1 VTDDDWAEWSDHHC
15 RVFGF
20 KWPDEL
26 DMVASWREF
35 LGAYSTAE
43 LKAATMELVKD
54 PPKFRE
60 PHVSGLMRCLANKR
74 AAMQKAYVAQAAATH
89 EPASCSTCAG
99 VGTVHVPHPQC
110 VIDGE
115 YVVGPGG
122 YKAEAVVFCRCLIG
136 ERKLRTYAGE
146 RPMTL
151 GEYEAEFGQG
161 WAALLDESEAERNAA
176 RKLKTQAARVD
187 KANGPMKRSS
197 DEILA
202 ELNKRMNPSKN

>member
-1 VTDDDWAEWSDHHC
+1 MTDDEWEAWKTYHTV
-15 RVFGF
+15 VFGF
-20 KWPDEL
+20 KGHEDDEL
-26 DMVASWREF
+26 MVDTWREF
-35 LGAYSTAE
+35 LAVYSVAE
-43 LKAATMELVKD
+43 LKAASMELVKD

-60 PHVSGLMRCLANKR
+60 PHISGLMRCLANKR
-74 AAMQKAYVAQAAATH
+74 AARQKAYVAQASAH

-151 GEYEAEFGQG
+151 GEYEAKFGQG

-197 DEILA
+197 AEILA